1 LVIADFGRR
10 VADRRLCL
18 LGLVLVFI
26 GYFGPWF
33 PHKTAALSVTGF
45 ELAEFA
51 KFFPQVQ
58 GGVVA
63 IHRSLFYV
71 PLVVALI
78 LLGILASQSTVR
90 VIRFVVPLLAIV
102 VLLATV
108 LPYPVVDSVRHAL
121 STRSP
126 LTLDP
131 QYAGHLVLLLI
142 GSALSLLT
150 PLARQLP
157 RRVRDVL
164 ILLLALAGGALAGWQ
179 YAVLRPLVNAL
190 YGVRLGVGWGL
201 VACMVGFGLLLL
213 SSACAVAGA
222 ERSERVQLPS

>member
-1 LVIADFGRR
+1 VIADFGRR
-10 VADRRLCL
+10 VADRRLRL
-18 LGLVLVFI
+18 LGLALVFV

-33 PHKTAALSVTGF
+33 PHRTAALSVTGF

-63 IHRSLFYV
+63 IYRSLFYI
-71 PLVVALI
+71 PLVVAFV
-78 LLGILASQSTVR
+78 LLGILASQSTMRVVR
-90 VIRFVVPLLAIV
+90 LIVPLFAVV
-102 VLLATV
+102 VLLAAI

-131 QYAGHLVLLLI
+131 QYMGHLLLLLV
-142 GSALSLLT
+142 GSVLSLLT

-157 RRVRDVL
+157 RRVRGVL
-164 ILLLALAGGALAGWQ
+164 ILLLALAAGALVGWQ
-179 YAVLRPLVNAL
+179 VALLRPLVDAL
-190 YGVRLGVGWGL
+190 YGVRLGMGWGL
-201 VACMVGFGLLLL
+201 VTCMVGFGLLLL
-213 SSACAVAGA
+213 SSACAVAGM
-222 ERSERVQLPS
+222 ERSERARLRA